1 MKLLN
6 FYRLLDGLGPVPLLF
21 PLSEELKLP
30 RLFLLGG
37 FAPFIIGVEKE
48 AALNG
53 YGWLSMT
60 GIFFPISFCMSLS
73 SVRSS

>member
-53 YGWLSMT
+53 YG
-60 GIFFPISFCMSLS
+60 
-73 SVRSS
+73 